1 MLEVIVLAAGRGTRM
16 RSELPKVLHPV
27 GNKPMVSHV
36 IDTARELN
44 AAKIHV
50 VVGHGG
56 DAVSDAIA
64 ADDVSTYSQIE
75 QLGTGH
81 ATLAAAP
88 FCSPESTVLVLFGDV
103 PLLSSDVLVDVVHS
117 ASSGNPVLLAAT
129 LDDPTGYGR
138 VVRNAAGDFA
148 KVVEHKDSTATER
161 EIVEINTG
169 VLAAKGADLLGW
181 LRRVTN
187 DNVQG
192 EYYLPDVLGLAIED
206 GALVNVVVTDRADE
220 ILGVNDR
227 LQLEH
232 IERSFQ
238 RKQAQALMSAG
249 VHVADSSRLDI
260 RGSLS
265 CSEDVFIDVNVLIEG
280 EVVIGRGAVIEANCV
295 LKDCVIGEGAQ
306 VRAFTHIEGARVGPD
321 CQVGPYARLRPG
333 ADLGVGAK
341 VGNFVEVKNS
351 TFGDGAK
358 ANHLAYV
365 GDASVG
371 AGSNIGAGTI
381 TCNYDGANKH
391 RTELGDHVFIGS
403 NSTLVAPIQIEDNG
417 FVAAG
422 STITSK
428 VSSSQL
434 AVGRAKQRNIE
445 GWSAPKNQKSRDS
458 YVRNCRGCSATRSIR
473 DFAGGLATA

>member
-16 RSELPKVLHPV
+16 RSALPKVLHPV

-36 IDTARELN
+36 IETARELS

-56 DAVSDAIA
+56 DAVSEAIA
-64 ADDVSTYSQIE
+64 ADDVSTYSQLE

-81 ATLAAAP
+81 ATLTAAP
-88 FCSPESTVLVLFGDV
+88 FCGSESTVLVLFGDV
-103 PLLSSDVLVDVVHS
+103 PLLSSDVLVDVVRA
-117 ASSGNPVLLAAT
+117 ASSGNPVLLAAK

-138 VVRNAAGDFA
+138 VVRNAAGEFA

-169 VLAAKGADLLGW
+169 VMAAKGADLLGW
-181 LRRVTN
+181 LKRVSN
-187 DNVQG
+187 DNAQG

-206 GALVNVVVTDRADE
+206 GAVVNVVVTDRADD

-227 LQLEH
+227 IQLEQ

-238 RKQAQALMSAG
+238 RKQARALMAAG
-249 VHVADSSRLDI
+249 VHVADSGRLDV

-280 EVVIGRGAVIEANCV
+280 DVVIGRGAIIEANCV
-295 LKDCVIGEGAQ
+295 LKDCVIGEDAH
-306 VRAFTHIEGARVGPD
+306 VRAFTHIEGASVGQT

-351 TFGDGAK
+351 HFGDGAK

-428 VSSSQL
+428 VGSSQL

-445 GWSAPKNQKSRDS
+445 GWSRPEKPEK
-458 YVRNCRGCSATRSIR
+458 
-473 DFAGGLATA
+473 

>member
-16 RSELPKVLHPV
+16 RSVLPKVLHPV

-36 IDTARELN
+36 IETARELN

-56 DAVSDAIA
+56 DAVSDVIA
-64 ADDVSTYSQIE
+64 ADDVSTYSQLK

-81 ATLAAAP
+81 ATLTAAP
-88 FCSPESTVLVLFGDV
+88 FCGSESTVLVLFGDV
-103 PLLSSDVLVDVVHS
+103 PLLSSDVLVDVVRA
-117 ASSGNPVLLAAT
+117 ASSGNPVLLAAK

-138 VVRNAAGDFA
+138 VVRNAAGEFA

-161 EIVEINTG
+161 EIGEINTG
-169 VLAAKGADLLGW
+169 VLAARGADLLGW
-181 LRRVTN
+181 LKRVSN
-187 DNVQG
+187 DNAQG

-206 GALVNVVVTDRADE
+206 DAVVNVVVTDRADD

-227 LQLEH
+227 IQLEQ

-238 RKQAQALMSAG
+238 RKQARALMAAG
-249 VHVADSSRLDI
+249 VHVADSGRLDG

-280 EVVIGRGAVIEANCV
+280 DVVIGRGAIIEANCV
-295 LKDCVIGEGAQ
+295 LKDCVIGEDAH
-306 VRAFTHIEGARVGPD
+306 VRAFTHIEGASVGQT

-333 ADLGVGAK
+333 ANLGVGAK

-351 TFGDGAK
+351 RFGDGAK

-428 VSSSQL
+428 VGSSQL

-445 GWSAPKNQKSRDS
+445 GWSRPEKPEK
-458 YVRNCRGCSATRSIR
+458 
-473 DFAGGLATA
+473 

>member
-16 RSELPKVLHPV
+16 RSALPKVLHPV

-36 IDTARELN
+36 IETARELN

-56 DAVSDAIA
+56 DAVSDVIA
-64 ADDVSTYSQIE
+64 ADDVSTYSQLK

-81 ATLAAAP
+81 ATLTAAP
-88 FCSPESTVLVLFGDV
+88 FCGSESTVLVLFGDV
-103 PLLSSDVLVDVVHS
+103 PLLSSDVLVDVVRA
-117 ASSGNPVLLAAT
+117 ASSGKPVLLAAK

-138 VVRNAAGDFA
+138 VVRNAAGEFA

-161 EIVEINTG
+161 EIGEINTG
-169 VLAAKGADLLGW
+169 VLAARGADLLGW
-181 LRRVTN
+181 LKRVSN
-187 DNVQG
+187 DNAQG
-192 EYYLPDVLGLAIED
+192 EYYLPDVLGLAIDD
-206 GALVNVVVTDRADE
+206 GAVVNVVVTDRADD

-227 LQLEH
+227 IQLEQ

-238 RKQAQALMSAG
+238 RKQARALMAAG
-249 VHVADSSRLDI
+249 VHVADSGRLDV

-280 EVVIGRGAVIEANCV
+280 DVVIGRGAIIEANCV
-295 LKDCVIGEGAQ
+295 LKDCVIGEDAH
-306 VRAFTHIEGARVGPD
+306 VRAFTHIEGASVGQT

-351 TFGDGAK
+351 RFGDGAK

-428 VSSSQL
+428 VGSSQL

-445 GWSAPKNQKSRDS
+445 GWSRPEKPEK
-458 YVRNCRGCSATRSIR
+458 
-473 DFAGGLATA
+473 

>member
-16 RSELPKVLHPV
+16 RSALPKVLHPV

-64 ADDVSTYSQIE
+64 ANDVSTYSQTG

-88 FCSPESTVLVLFGDV
+88 SCGPESTVLVLFGDV
-103 PLLSSDVLVDVVHS
+103 PLLSSDVLADLVRI

-148 KVVEHKDSTATER
+148 KVVEHKDSTAAER
-161 EIVEINTG
+161 EINEINTG
-169 VLAAKGADLLGW
+169 VLAAKGSDLLGW
-181 LRRVTN
+181 LRRVSN

-192 EYYLPDVLGLAIED
+192 EYYLPDVLRLAIED
-206 GALVNVVVTDRADE
+206 GALVSVVVTDRADE

-238 RKQAQALMSAG
+238 RQQAQALLSAG
-249 VHVADSSRLDI
+249 VHVADSTRLDI

-280 EVVIGRGAVIEANCV
+280 DVVIGRGAIIEANCV

-306 VRAFTHIEGARVGPD
+306 VRAFTHIEGAEVGPD

-333 ADLGVGAK
+333 AELSAKAK

-351 TFGDGAK
+351 HFGEGAK

-365 GDASVG
+365 GDAEVG

-381 TCNYDGANKH
+381 TCNYDGVNKH
-391 RTELGDHVFIGS
+391 RTELGENVFVGS
-403 NSTLVAPIQIEDNG
+403 NSTLVAPLSVEDNG

-422 STITSK
+422 STVTSP
-428 VSSSQL
+428 VGESEL
-434 AVGRAKQRNIE
+434 AVGRAKQRNIK
-445 GWSAPKNQKSRDS
+445 GWRRPEKPKK
-458 YVRNCRGCSATRSIR
+458 
-473 DFAGGLATA
+473 

>member
-16 RSELPKVLHPV
+16 RSALPKVLHPV

-56 DAVSDAIA
+56 DAVSESIA
-64 ADDVSTYSQIE
+64 ADDVSTYSQVE

-81 ATLAAAP
+81 ATLTAAP
-88 FCSPESTVLVLFGDV
+88 FCDSESTVLVLFGDV
-103 PLLSSDVLVDVVHS
+103 PLLSSDVLVDVVRA

-148 KVVEHKDSTATER
+148 RVVEQKDSTAAER
-161 EIVEINTG
+161 EIREINTG
-169 VLAAKGADLLGW
+169 VLAAKGGDLLGW
-181 LRRVTN
+181 LKRVSN

-192 EYYLPDVLGLAIED
+192 EYYLPDVLALAIED
-206 GALVNVVVTDRADE
+206 GAVVNVVVTDRADD

-232 IERSFQ
+232 IERSYQ
-238 RKQAQALMSAG
+238 RKQAQALMAAG
-249 VHVADSSRLDI
+249 VRVADSSRLDV

-280 EVVIGRGAVIEANCV
+280 DVVIGRGAVIEANCV
-295 LKDCVIGEGAQ
+295 LKDCVIGEDVH
-306 VRAFTHIEGARVGPD
+306 VRAFTHIEGASVGPE

-333 ADLGVGAK
+333 AELSAKAK

-351 TFGDGAK
+351 HFGEGAK

-365 GDASVG
+365 GDAEVG

-381 TCNYDGANKH
+381 TCNYDGVNKH
-391 RTELGDHVFIGS
+391 RTELGENVFVGS
-403 NSTLVAPIQIEDNG
+403 NSTLVAPLSVDDNG

-428 VSSSQL
+428 VGSSQL

-445 GWSAPKNQKSRDS
+445 GWRRPEKSKK
-458 YVRNCRGCSATRSIR
+458 
-473 DFAGGLATA
+473 

>member
-16 RSELPKVLHPV
+16 RSALPKVLHPV
-27 GNKPMVSHV
+27 GNKPMVGHV
-36 IDTARELN
+36 IETARELN

-56 DAVSDAIA
+56 DAVSEAIA
-64 ADDVSTYSQIE
+64 ADDVSTYSQLE
-75 QLGTGH
+75 QQGTGH
-81 ATLAAAP
+81 ATLTAAP
-88 FCSPESTVLVLFGDV
+88 FCGSESTVLVLFGDV
-103 PLLSSDVLVDVVHS
+103 PLLSSDVLVDVVRA
-117 ASSGNPVLLAAT
+117 ASSGNPVLLAAK

-138 VVRNAAGDFA
+138 VVRNAAGEFA

-161 EIVEINTG
+161 EIGEINTG

-181 LRRVTN
+181 LKRVSN
-187 DNVQG
+187 DNAQG

-206 GALVNVVVTDRADE
+206 GAVVNVVVTDRADD

-227 LQLEH
+227 IQLEQ

-238 RKQAQALMSAG
+238 RKQARALMAAG
-249 VHVADSSRLDI
+249 VHVADSGRLDV

-280 EVVIGRGAVIEANCV
+280 DVVIGRGAIIEANCV
-295 LKDCVIGEGAQ
+295 LKDCVIGEDAH
-306 VRAFTHIEGARVGPD
+306 VRAFTHIEGASVGQT

-333 ADLGVGAK
+333 ANLGVGAK

-351 TFGDGAK
+351 RFGDGAK

-428 VSSSQL
+428 VGSSQL

-445 GWSAPKNQKSRDS
+445 GWSRPENPEK
-458 YVRNCRGCSATRSIR
+458 
-473 DFAGGLATA
+473 

>member
-16 RSELPKVLHPV
+16 RSALPKVLHPV

-36 IDTARELN
+36 IETARELN

-56 DAVSDAIA
+56 DAVSEAIA
-64 ADDVSTYSQIE
+64 ADDVSTYSQLE

-81 ATLAAAP
+81 ATLTAAP
-88 FCSPESTVLVLFGDV
+88 FCGSESTVLVLFGDV
-103 PLLSSDVLVDVVHS
+103 PLLSSDVLVDVVRA
-117 ASSGNPVLLAAT
+117 ASSGNPVLLAAK

-138 VVRNAAGDFA
+138 VVRNAAGEFA

-161 EIVEINTG
+161 EIGEINTG

-181 LRRVTN
+181 LKRVSN
-187 DNVQG
+187 DNAQG

-206 GALVNVVVTDRADE
+206 GAVVNVVVTDRADD

-227 LQLEH
+227 IQLEQ

-238 RKQAQALMSAG
+238 RKQARALMAAG
-249 VHVADSSRLDI
+249 VHVADSGRLDV

-280 EVVIGRGAVIEANCV
+280 DVVIGRGAIIEANCV
-295 LKDCVIGEGAQ
+295 LKDCVIGEDAH
-306 VRAFTHIEGARVGPD
+306 VRAFTHIEGASVGQT
-321 CQVGPYARLRPG
+321 CQVGPYARLRGG

-351 TFGDGAK
+351 RFGDGAK

-428 VSSSQL
+428 VGSSQL

-445 GWSAPKNQKSRDS
+445 GWSRPEKPEK
-458 YVRNCRGCSATRSIR
+458 
-473 DFAGGLATA
+473 

>member
-16 RSELPKVLHPV
+16 RSALPKVLHPV

-36 IDTARELN
+36 IETARELN

-56 DAVSDAIA
+56 DAVSEAIA
-64 ADDVSTYSQIE
+64 ADDVSTYSQLE

-81 ATLAAAP
+81 ATLTAAP
-88 FCSPESTVLVLFGDV
+88 FCGSESTVLVLFGDV
-103 PLLSSDVLVDVVHS
+103 PLLSSDVLVDVVRA
-117 ASSGNPVLLAAT
+117 ASSGKPVLLAAK

-138 VVRNAAGDFA
+138 VVRNAAGKFA
-148 KVVEHKDSTATER
+148 KVVEHKDSTAIER

-181 LRRVTN
+181 LKRVSN
-187 DNVQG
+187 DNAQG

-206 GALVNVVVTDRADE
+206 GAVVNVVVTDRADD

-227 LQLEH
+227 IQLEQ

-238 RKQAQALMSAG
+238 RKQARALMAAG
-249 VHVADSSRLDI
+249 VHVADSGRLDV

-280 EVVIGRGAVIEANCV
+280 DVVIGRGAIIEANCV
-295 LKDCVIGEGAQ
+295 LKDCVIGEDAH
-306 VRAFTHIEGARVGPD
+306 VRAFTHIEGASVGQT

-351 TFGDGAK
+351 RFGDGAK

-428 VSSSQL
+428 VGSSQL

-445 GWSAPKNQKSRDS
+445 GWSRPEKPEK
-458 YVRNCRGCSATRSIR
+458 
-473 DFAGGLATA
+473 

>member
-16 RSELPKVLHPV
+16 RSALPKVLHPI
-27 GNKPMVSHV
+27 GKKPMVSHV

-81 ATLAAAP
+81 ATLTAAP

-206 GALVNVVVTDRADE
+206 GVLVNVVVTDRADE

-280 EVVIGRGAVIEANCV
+280 DVVIGRGAVIEANCV

-428 VSSSQL
+428 VGSSQL

-445 GWSAPKNQKSRDS
+445 GWSRPEKPEK
-458 YVRNCRGCSATRSIR
+458 
-473 DFAGGLATA
+473 

>member
-1 MLEVIVLAAGRGTRM
+1 
-16 RSELPKVLHPV
+16 
-27 GNKPMVSHV
+27 
-36 IDTARELN
+36 
-44 AAKIHV
+44 
-50 VVGHGG
+50 
-56 DAVSDAIA
+56 
-64 ADDVSTYSQIE
+64 
-75 QLGTGH
+75 
-81 ATLAAAP
+81 
-88 FCSPESTVLVLFGDV
+88 
-103 PLLSSDVLVDVVHS
+103 
-117 ASSGNPVLLAAT
+117 VLLAAT

-206 GALVNVVVTDRADE
+206 GVLVNVVVTDRADE

-280 EVVIGRGAVIEANCV
+280 DVVIGRGAVIEANCV

-428 VSSSQL
+428 VGSSQL

-445 GWSAPKNQKSRDS
+445 GWSRPEKPEK
-458 YVRNCRGCSATRSIR
+458 
-473 DFAGGLATA
+473 